1 MKTLR
6 LLPLLVVPLLQAGS
20 SHSLYQACFD
30 NATNNHA
37 MIQCT
42 HKELAYQDARLNRYY
57 KRAMRRLEPDEKKR
71 LRKAQR
77 AWIAFRDLECEFEGR
92 QMRGGS
98 AEPLLIGGCLVDMTW
113 KRADELQAIVSE

>member
-37 MIQCT
+37 MMQCT
-42 HKELAYQDARLNRYY
+42 WKELAYQDRRLNRYY
-57 KRAMRRLEPDEKKR
+57 KRAMKRLEPEERAR

-77 AWIAFRDLECEFEGR
+77 AWITFRDLECDFEGWE
-92 QMRGGS
+92 MRGGS
-98 AEPLLIGGCLVDMTW
+98 GEPLLIGGCRLDMTR
-113 KRADELQAIVSE
+113 KRADALKAIVSE